1 MRIVKCLVCLL
12 LVTFFVVSISNTPV
26 TGEEIAVPEFKTQ
39 REKIAYYKKQKE
51 EGNLQVGDE
60 APDFT
65 LKKVDGKELV
75 QLSSFKGKREVVLI
89 FGSYT

>member
-12 LVTFFVVSISNTPV
+12 LFTFFVVSISNTPV
-26 TGEEIAVPEFKTQ
+26 IGEEIAVPEFKTQ
-39 REKIAYYKKQKE
+39 REKIAHYQKQKE